1 MRGKRRKVK
10 ALLII
15 STISLMLFSGC
26 LSSPNEK
33 VVGEKHIT
41 DNSNNSSNSNIEEA
55 NSDLIKQINL
65 KNISDSEII
74 ELFLNESGMKEKYRT
89 WNFSISVKTLT
100 GDKLSVDLYAYK
112 GEWESVNKISFLLDS
127 KGEISELHVYP
138 YIKTSMPSPLSS
150 EERERV
156 LNLVFNNSEV
166 KKIVAGRGFEIWQM
180 SKFVNPFTGKERGIE
195 IYLSI
200 NDSKETYVI
209 SLKDNNV
216 SIINLHFW
224 REEGLVFFRE

>member
-1 MRGKRRKVK
+1 
-10 ALLII
+10 
-15 STISLMLFSGC
+15 
-26 LSSPNEK
+26 
-33 VVGEKHIT
+33 
-41 DNSNNSSNSNIEEA
+41 
-55 NSDLIKQINL
+55 
-65 KNISDSEII
+65 
-74 ELFLNESGMKEKYRT
+74 
-89 WNFSISVKTLT
+89 
-100 GDKLSVDLYAYK
+100 
-112 GEWESVNKISFLLDS
+112 
-127 KGEISELHVYP
+127 
-138 YIKTSMPSPLSS
+138 MPSPLSS

-216 SIINLHFW
+216 SIINTTCIFGEKKGW
-224 REEGLVFFRE
+224 CFSESK